1 MLEPQPNAKFEIAFG
16 RVGEGASA
24 RAALDLLED
33 EMLSRQHTLDLE
45 IFRALDKRE
54 TPTYERF
61 LTIFAQK
68 HACWKLLQQLQ
79 AKVESSKSA
88 ARTLQPLMEAQN
100 ARQ

>member
-1 MLEPQPNAKFEIAFG
+1 MTSPVAPGRVEIAFG

-33 EMLSRQHTLDLE
+33 EMMERQHTLDLD
-45 IFRALDKRE
+45 IFRAFEGRK
-54 TPTYERF
+54 TPTYEQF
-61 LTIFAQK
+61 LTVYAQK
-68 HACWKLLQQLQ
+68 HACWKLLHQLR